1 MTIRKLTSIIL
12 TMVMLVSISV
22 ISASAADFDAVIAEN
37 ETIQVSASFDKTA
50 TIKFVSAESKTLAL
64 KSENL
69 EEYGFCDLYDENEE
83 FLESSYE
90 NLVDTDFTLV
100 YDFEAGKTYY
110 FDICVFSDEEL
121 TFSISLVCAHEY
133 TDGVCDN
140 CGVACDHNT
149 DGNILMMCD
158 CGAVYNGSDIACG
171 DTDTVE
177 PEADKKFSVFR
188 FIPEETGNYIFRSLS
203 DEADPIAYLFY
214 DSEFYAGND
223 DFGDS
228 YNFVVFAELTE
239 GETYYFITEEFNDM
253 SYDVMLTKAVHTADD
268 GSEHDVEYHDWYYGT
283 CQEIT
288 YTEGI
293 YCPECDEYIEGHLE
307 DGYGYHEDWDY
318 DGMCDYC
325 GESLQG
331 ESLIDIIFDFLDE
344 FLAALQ
350 GIFDFIIELL
360 DTVGVW

>member
-1 MTIRKLTSIIL
+1 
-12 TMVMLVSISV
+12 
-22 ISASAADFDAVIAEN
+22 
-37 ETIQVSASFDKTA
+37 
-50 TIKFVSAESKTLAL
+50 
-64 KSENL
+64 
-69 EEYGFCDLYDENEE
+69 
-83 FLESSYE
+83 
-90 NLVDTDFTLV
+90 
-100 YDFEAGKTYY
+100 
-110 FDICVFSDEEL
+110 
-121 TFSISLVCAHEY
+121 
-133 TDGVCDN
+133 
-140 CGVACDHNT
+140 
-149 DGNILMMCD
+149 
-158 CGAVYNGSDIACG
+158 
-171 DTDTVE
+171 
-177 PEADKKFSVFR
+177 
-188 FIPEETGNYIFRSLS
+188 
-203 DEADPIAYLFY
+203 
-214 DSEFYAGND
+214 
-223 DFGDS
+223 
-228 YNFVVFAELTE
+228 
-239 GETYYFITEEFNDM
+239 M